1 MLVKVI
7 FSKTLKS
14 HLKPL
19 GLIHRIIVSSL
30 PNQPKN
36 ICFQTLQ
43 LFLECILSSRLRFR
57 LYYSA
62 SLHVIFWKSIF
73 MSFKRIFQFL
83 AQFCC
88 WISVSSVSG
97 FGGTFF
103 FVPGGCA
110 GDLQRM
116 RLKGLQYS
124 RGWVHFPSSG
134 RSDRRLLTWFVS
146 THYNFGCLTFAGSRR
161 VWCLA
166 VAIACCL
173 SSLLHLS
180 FQTGDLGGAVS
191 LLLGVNHDSHTFFCY
206 NKILEGFFIPSL
218 RLVPNGRN
226 SFR

>member
-7 FSKTLKS
+7 FSKTLKNY
-14 HLKPL
+14 LKPL

-103 FVPGGCA
+103 FLFQVGVQETCKGCA
-110 GDLQRM
+110 
-116 RLKGLQYS
+116 S
-124 RGWVHFPSSG
+124 RVCSTPEGGFIFPPQDG
-134 RSDRRLLTWFVS
+134 QTE
-146 THYNFGCLTFAGSRR
+146 GC
-161 VWCLA
+161 
-166 VAIACCL
+166 
-173 SSLLHLS
+173 
-180 FQTGDLGGAVS
+180 
-191 LLLGVNHDSHTFFCY
+191 
-206 NKILEGFFIPSL
+206 
-218 RLVPNGRN
+218 
-226 SFR
+226 

>member
-103 FVPGGCA
+103 FCSRWVCRRLAKDAPQGSA
-110 GDLQRM
+110 VLQRV
-116 RLKGLQYS
+116 GS
-124 RGWVHFPSSG
+124 FS
-134 RSDRRLLTWFVS
+134 LLRTVRQKTWFVS

-206 NKILEGFFIPSL
+206 NKILEVFFY
-218 RLVPNGRN
+218 
-226 SFR
+226 SFPQACTKW